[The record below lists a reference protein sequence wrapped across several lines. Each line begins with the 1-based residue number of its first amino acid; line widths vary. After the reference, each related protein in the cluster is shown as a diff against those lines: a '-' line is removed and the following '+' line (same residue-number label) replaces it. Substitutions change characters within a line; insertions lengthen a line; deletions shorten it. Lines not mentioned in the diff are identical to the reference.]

1 MPRHALILC
10 NGEAPSRALCRRL
23 AREADMIIAAD
34 GGANIARRYAIR
46 PHVIIGDLDSVSSE
60 TQRFFSTSSILYVS
74 DQDSTDL
81 EKALTF
87 TAGQRIPRATV
98 VGATG
103 KRLDFTLGNLSVLW
117 AYTAF
122 IDLTF
127 VGDGWK
133 AMPVGRKRTVVARKG
148 TTVSL
153 IPFGAC
159 SGITLRGLKY
169 PLRNASLNVGE
180 IAVSNVVQRSPFSVQ
195 VKRGRM
201 LLVILAGERQPD
213 HGRT

>member
-1 MPRHALILC
+1 MPHHALILC

-23 AREADMIIAAD
+23 ARESDFIIAAD
-34 GGANIARRYAIR
+34 GGANIARRYGIR
-46 PHVIIGDLDSVSSE
+46 PNVIIGDLDSVTPE
-60 TQRFFSTSSILYVS
+60 TQKFFFSSTILYVG

-87 TAGQRIPRATV
+87 AAGRKIPRATV

-103 KRLDFTLGNLSVLW
+103 KRLDFTLGNLSILW
-117 AYTAF
+117 SYTAF

-127 VGDGWK
+127 VGDAWK
-133 AMPVGRKRTVVARKG
+133 AMPVGRKRSVSARKG

-169 PLRNASLNVGE
+169 SLRNASLNVGE
-180 IAVSNVVQRSPFSVQ
+180 IAVSNVVQRSPFSVT

-201 LLVILAGERQPD
+201 LLVILAEQAHADR
-213 HGRT
+213 RR